1 MFKVSNGWNFWEG
14 QLEMARP
21 NEDGIYEFDFLI
33 EHALTMTT
41 LQKDKI
47 TPIIDYSPDELFW
60 TKRDSDFHSKCNK
73 NETILNGTEKIEK
86 MDHLLSTLLQWDG
99 KHQKVITINGK
110 SPGDPIVVPLG
121 AKVIIRIRNHLFT
134 QAITLHMHGMKM
146 QNRWWNDGVP
156 YIQQCPISPGSVYT
170 YNFIADSP
178 GTHWYHASK
187 CGTSQGTRSILG
199 ISSSDKPSRLPLT
212 NFAMKKGKNMLLR
225 LANGA
230 FEESFYIWIEEHQ
243 FWIVAADGSYVRPK
257 QFDSLL
263 IHPGERYD
271 LLIVAQKNPQ
281 RNLFRMIFET
291 FDRFMGNI
299 TTGEDRINVG
309 LANLIY
315 EGVQPKLSRPNTD
328 DVDWNHKKCT
338 KESNC
343 AILNCPH
350 IDFISRPLNYTC
362 IAIDQLENAELPLSD
377 DANIFES
384 KNYSENQFSEM
395 MLNSMPTFN
404 RWFYKMPKEL
414 PFFNQGP
421 LERIATKCDAK
432 KCDRS
437 KEDCHCFHHYEFR
450 LGTIVQITAATS
462 MNMLHP
468 FHLHGTKFYVMKIGK
483 MEPKYLLNPDIK
495 CADKHCIEMKW
506 SNISYY
512 NGNVPLLKKNPTLRD
527 TVMIPH
533 MGYVMIR
540 FRATNP
546 GWFFAHC
553 HLLFHH
559 MNGMAF
565 AFKVDVASGVSKI
578 PKPPSN
584 FPKNCG
590 FYDGGEGWERDEDQQ
605 QNAMNYFLI
614 CLTGLSVLSNLDA
627 FRQQSVGIRGR
638 LMCGN
643 QPLKNTQVKLWNKN
657 TLGSDDQLSSFTT
670 DNQGNFELQG
680 GVGQMTKMNVHFKI
694 YHDCD
699 DGIKPCQRKVNFGV
713 PDHYV
718 ERSAQTKKWSSSFR
732 MRNAVASIEEMND

>member
-1 MFKVSNGWNFWEG
+1 
-14 QLEMARP
+14 
-21 NEDGIYEFDFLI
+21 
-33 EHALTMTT
+33 
-41 LQKDKI
+41 
-47 TPIIDYSPDELFW
+47 
-60 TKRDSDFHSKCNK
+60 
-73 NETILNGTEKIEK
+73 
-86 MDHLLSTLLQWDG
+86 
-99 KHQKVITINGK
+99 
-110 SPGDPIVVPLG
+110 
-121 AKVIIRIRNHLFT
+121 
-134 QAITLHMHGMKM
+134 MK
-146 QNRWWNDGVP
+146 
-156 YIQQCPISPGSVYT
+156 
-170 YNFIADSP
+170 
-178 GTHWYHASK
+178 
-187 CGTSQGTRSILG
+187 QGE
-199 ISSSDKPSRLPLT
+199 
-212 NFAMKKGKNMLLR
+212 NVLLR

-230 FEESFYIWIEEHQ
+230 FEESFYVWIEEHE
-243 FWIVAADGSYVRPK
+243 FWIVAVDGSYVRPI

-271 LLIVAQKNPQ
+271 LLIVAQKNPK
-281 RNLFRMIFET
+281 LAKIEL
-291 FDRFMGNI
+291 I
-299 TTGEDRINVG
+299 T
-309 LANLIY
+309 
-315 EGVQPKLSRPNTD
+315 PNTD

-350 IDFISRPLNYTC
+350 IEFISRPLNYTC

-384 KNYSENQFSEM
+384 KNYSENQFSEL

-450 LGTIVQITAATS
+450 LGTIVQITAVTS

-483 MEPKYLLNPDIK
+483 MEPKYLLNRDVE

-512 NGNVPLLKKNPTLRD
+512 KGNVPLLKKNPILRD

-533 MGYVMIR
+533 MGYVVIR

-565 AFKVDVASGVSKI
+565 AYKVDVASGVSKI
-578 PKPPSN
+578 PKPPPN
-584 FPKNCG
+584 LPKNCG
-590 FYDGGEGWERDEDQQ
+590 FYDGGERWEHDEDQQ

-643 QPLKNTQVKLWNKN
+643 QPLKDTQVKLWNKN

-718 ERSAQTKKWSSSFR
+718 ERSAQTKKWFEAGTMNMEFKFPDEERTISDFDRFLAIRYFIARAAGQRAKAVGLSAEAERGCVVEDAGVPSGRTKPTKQTKPHKHKQTNTNSNSSHRGPEEEDLKHGQRRDVPGRLSALGDGSALFAGR
-732 MRNAVASIEEMND
+732 PGPASSVFGPRLVSICAPPLIVTSSAPFGCRIPTDERLSADL